1 MTSYQQV
8 EMLSE
13 FNSLVFKEA
22 LENPKITSSSFGLDK
37 VDNTSDLNKPISTS
51 TQAALDLKAPINNP
65 TFTGFVS
72 SISASMVGLDQVN
85 NTSDA

>member
-22 LENPKITSSSFGLDK
+22 LANPKISSSVVGLDK
-37 VDNTSDLNKPISTS
+37 VDNTSDLNKTISTS
-51 TQAALDLKAPINNP
+51 TQAALDAKAPLLNP
-65 TFTGFVS
+65 TFQ
-72 SISASMVGLDQVN
+72 AML
-85 NTSDA
+85 AE